1 MGYNIKFKR
10 AIVQF
15 SFYCGDQ
22 YTESYIEVQLVGMIH
37 SAHMFY
43 RNELGFCKI
52 MPTYGKNEEHVIRV
66 QTDLCYKEFKK
77 IVGVL
82 NRLYPM
88 NFYYNVVR
96 FL

>member
-10 AIVQF
+10 AIVEF
-15 SFYCGDQ
+15 SFYCGYQ
-22 YTESYIEVQLVGMIH
+22 YTESYIEGQLVGMIH

-52 MPTYGKNEEHVIRV
+52 MPTCVKNEEHVIRV
-66 QTDLCYKEFKK
+66 QADLCYKEFKK
-77 IVGVL
+77 IVGIL
-82 NRLYPM
+82 NKLYPM